1 LPGGCPCHRRTP
13 RSRRAG
19 EYKQT
24 GAEEAVRRLLLR
36 GPGGEQREEDRTAE
50 QVRQDG
56 GQPPAVPPPQLPGD
70 GQGGRVH
77 AVVLT
82 GVCQLIYLRS
92 PSGFAWV
99 GQSSAGWHAFAA
111 PPAPEGAASHP
122 RAAKAWHTA
131 RHGTS
136 TRRPIHKDSRS
147 GKSTV

>member
-1 LPGGCPCHRRTP
+1 
-13 RSRRAG
+13 
-19 EYKQT
+19 
-24 GAEEAVRRLLLR
+24 
-36 GPGGEQREEDRTAE
+36 
-50 QVRQDG
+50 
-56 GQPPAVPPPQLPGD
+56 

-82 GVCQLIYLRS
+82 GVCQLLYLRS

-131 RHGTS
+131 RHGTPP
-136 TRRPIHKDSRS
+136 RRPIHKASRS
-147 GKSTV
+147 GKSTVQRCRFHARASGANKVRPNGIWDTNPRISNGCETRSAGTSHSISTVKSIRATHQMAATSTRK